1 MRVTLFLIGMA
12 LLAPMPV
19 SAEVTTTLQ
28 LEAHDDGLPSAGLQY
43 RWSVLAA
50 PSGGQVRFTPSA
62 EDPQPQVAFDLP
74 GTYRL
79 GIDVGDGHLTTRAS
93 MEIVVQAS
101 STVTTP
107 EATQDT
113 STTTDAGGGC
123 GGGSSLAILLGAL
136 GLIGC
141 LSRRASAVPYR
152 GTSPRP

>member
-1 MRVTLFLIGMA
+1 MRA
-12 LLAPMPV
+12 APFVIAMV
-19 SAEVTTTLQ
+19 LVASTAMSAEVTTNLQ

-79 GIDVGDGHLTTRAS
+79 GIDVGDGHLTTRSS

-101 STVTTP
+101 PTNGSGA
-107 EATQDT
+107 EAT
-113 STTTDAGGGC
+113 TTGSGSGSGC
-123 GGGSSLAILLGAL
+123 GGGSALALMLAGL
-136 GLIGC
+136 GLVGR
-141 LSRRASAVPYR
+141 LKRRASAVPVP
-152 GTSPRP
+152 GTSPPP

>member
-1 MRVTLFLIGMA
+1 MRA
-12 LLAPMPV
+12 APFVIAMVLVAPTAI

-101 STVTTP
+101 PTNGSGA
-107 EATQDT
+107 EAT
-113 STTTDAGGGC
+113 TTGSGSGSGC
-123 GGGSSLAILLGAL
+123 GGGSALALMLAGL
-136 GLIGC
+136 GLVGR
-141 LSRRASAVPYR
+141 LKRRASAVPVP
-152 GTSPRP
+152 GTSPPP